1 MRRQLIW
8 IIAGTSEARAL
19 IERLATYDVDICA
32 SVATNYG
39 ESLLAEQANL
49 QIIRKRMQYQEMLDF
64 LHTHRPDLVIDATHP
79 YAQIVTQNISRACQ
93 DSATRFLRLHRSE
106 CLCTDDIVHVDTT
119 AAAVDF
125 LANTDGQIFLTTGSK
140 ELQEFCRLP
149 DFQARIH
156 ARILPMLDGLSK
168 AMELGFSPAKII
180 CMQGP
185 FSTELNRAMLQA
197 CAARYLVT
205 KNSGSNGGFAEKL
218 EAAAELGVQVVVIG
232 RPPDVQGLSADA
244 VWRELE
250 KLGLKTIG

>member
-19 IERLATYDVDICA
+19 IEKLAAYDVNICA
-32 SVATNYG
+32 SVATDYG
-39 ESLLAEQANL
+39 ESLLAERANL
-49 QIIRKRMQYQEMLDF
+49 QIIRKRMQYQDMLDF
-64 LHTHRPDLVIDATHP
+64 LHAHRPNLVIDATHP
-79 YAQIVTQNISRACQ
+79 YAQIVTQNISRACR
-93 DSATRFLRLHRSE
+93 DSATTFLRLYRSE
-106 CLCTDDIVHVDTT
+106 GLCADKIIHVDTT

-125 LANTDGQIFLTTGSK
+125 LASTHGQIFLTTGSK

-168 AMELGFSPAKII
+168 AMELGFSPSKII

-185 FSTELNRAMLQA
+185 FSTELNKAMLRA
-197 CAARYLVT
+197 CTARYLVT

-232 RPPDVQGLSADA
+232 RPPDVQGLSAA
-244 VWRELE
+244 EVWQEIE
-250 KLGLKTIG
+250 KLDLKTIG